1 MGLTVKKV
9 IKHQVGKPRT
19 TMADEVDHQ
28 QEGVL
33 LNNAVEEG
41 IIRQEVH
48 LIQDLEGWLLLNGLR
63 GPDNDDQL
71 DQGEF
76 ELAEQRQRLEEESN
90 YTRQIH
96 ERIFRD
102 AVREAER
109 KQQMR
114 RDFLDS
120 LNDLP
125 IDLTAADGT
134 VTGVSL
140 RKLAETCDTIYTLAG
155 TWDNFSQDNK
165 HMRFSLDGCS
175 KACVEEFLSV
185 LLDESKSAI
194 DISAGS
200 IVDCCLLAHYLCAD
214 ELLKD
219 ITELLVASV
228 DTSNCLSLCQL
239 ADRLNLPV
247 LFERALAHMM
257 DTIGDLERTETWDDF
272 TPELRE
278 RVAAIKAAIESSV
291 NCQSRLYFVSLEE
304 YIAIFAERVQYFRER
319 LAEAKEQHGETQPGT
334 RAWCDAKSKIDRQET
349 RVRTLEIA
357 LREHKKLFKAPPY
370 RLTVMQESSV
380 AT

>member
-1 MGLTVKKV
+1 MAAFRECTFCSTSTNTVGQLIHRKDPNKILHTRSQKKMMGLTVKKV

-96 ERIFRD
+96 ERIFGD

-114 RDFLDS
+114 LDFLDS

-194 DISAGS
+194 DISARS

-228 DTSNCLSLCQL
+228 YS
-239 ADRLNLPV
+239 
-247 LFERALAHMM
+247 
-257 DTIGDLERTETWDDF
+257 
-272 TPELRE
+272 
-278 RVAAIKAAIESSV
+278 
-291 NCQSRLYFVSLEE
+291 
-304 YIAIFAERVQYFRER
+304 
-319 LAEAKEQHGETQPGT
+319 
-334 RAWCDAKSKIDRQET
+334 
-349 RVRTLEIA
+349 
-357 LREHKKLFKAPPY
+357 
-370 RLTVMQESSV
+370 
-380 AT
+380 